1 VETHRRGTH
10 IDVFWIDHEYDREH
24 AGDGAQSRFA
34 AAVAD
39 NLWLFRD
46 AWGDIAPVTFA
57 CIAWRLATPALLD
70 PGFVR
75 WHRRVL
81 TASCERSPW
90 DGGLTARVT
99 LVSPLPA
106 ELTWSRQ
113 WWRDRGWRDW
123 PQTFG
128 QFVNPTEQD
137 VARNPHLRTILMAEA
152 PLPLTNL
159 PAAPESQA
167 APLPQ
172 VQGAARDAVSAVV
185 RELNAVLGPVV
196 KQLDEGVPADRS

>member
-1 VETHRRGTH
+1 
-10 IDVFWIDHEYDREH
+10 VFRIDHDYDREH
-24 AGDGAQSRFA
+24 GGAGGSRYA
-34 AAVAD
+34 AAVTE

-57 CIAWRLATPALLD
+57 CVAWRIATPALLD
-70 PGFVR
+70 PGYVR

-81 TASCERSPW
+81 SASCERNRW
-90 DGGLTARVT
+90 DGGLLARVS

-128 QFVNPTEQD
+128 QYVMPTDRDQS
-137 VARNPHLRTILMAEA
+137 ATPYLRATLTMEA
-152 PLPLTNL
+152 PLPVAGL
-159 PAAPESQA
+159 PAAPDGPDAPAQLVQQA
-167 APLPQ
+167 A
-172 VQGAARDAVSAVV
+172 AHAVMIIA
-185 RELNAVLGPVV
+185 RELNTLLAPVV
-196 KQLDEGVPADRS
+196 KQLDDGVPADQV